1 MTVNSELKVGQQL
14 LVEVECVFEGGV
26 VVTSPQLRA
35 RGALL
40 APDDDSPQS
49 Q

>member
-26 VVTSPQLRA
+26 VVKSPQLRA

-40 APDDDSPQS
+40 VPDSPQS